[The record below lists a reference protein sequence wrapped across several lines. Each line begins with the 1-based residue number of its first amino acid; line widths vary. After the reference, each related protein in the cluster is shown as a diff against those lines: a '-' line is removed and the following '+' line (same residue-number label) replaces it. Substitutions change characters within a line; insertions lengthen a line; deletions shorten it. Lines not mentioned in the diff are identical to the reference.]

1 MPGQA
6 GARYIKRERVAT
18 LESVEAGW
26 VTLWRQVDPLPVE
39 RKAELQSLIES
50 YLRRN
55 RPEPAASASA
65 NAITNRPSA
74 GTGTTATLKEMVQPA
89 LLRRVERHFAITRG
103 KRCEIDR
110 GAWRRFV
117 SWCEDTGQ
125 TPLPCTSE
133 VVLRYLSALDRRGL
147 SGLTMAQAVS
157 AVGKVYRIA
166 GLPSPVSPE
175 VRAMVHSA
183 LEQQYDFL
191 LEVEVEKRMPQG
203 TA

>member
-26 VTLWRQVDPLPVE
+26 ITLWRQVEPLPVE
-39 RKAELQSLIES
+39 SKAELQSLIES

-55 RPEPAASASA
+55 QPKPAAP
-65 NAITNRPSA
+65 PSA
-74 GTGTTATLKEMVQPA
+74 AGKGRSSGAGTVSLGEAVQPA
-89 LLRRVERHFAITRG
+89 LLRRVERYFETTRS
-103 KRCEIDR
+103 KACEIDHA
-110 GAWRRFV
+110 AWRRFV

-157 AVGKVYRIA
+157 AVGRVYRIA

-175 VRAMVHSA
+175 ARALVHSA
-183 LEQQYDFL
+183 LEQRDFSL
-191 LEVEVEKRMPQG
+191 DVEGEKEG
-203 TA
+203 A

>member
-1 MPGQA
+1 MPTQA

-26 VTLWRQVDPLPVE
+26 VALWRQVDPLPVE
-39 RKAELQSLIES
+39 SKAELQFLIES

-55 RPEPAASASA
+55 KPAAP
-65 NAITNRPSA
+65 PSA
-74 GTGTTATLKEMVQPA
+74 AGNGCGRGTGTVNLKEAVQPA
-89 LLRRVERHFAITRG
+89 LLRRVERYFETTRG
-103 KRCEIDR
+103 KRCEIDH

-133 VVLRYLSALDRRGL
+133 VLLRYLDALDRRGL
-147 SGLTMAQAVS
+147 SGCTMAQAVT
-157 AVGKVYRIA
+157 AVGRVYRIA

-175 VRAMVHSA
+175 ARALVHSA
-183 LEQQYDFL
+183 LEQD
-191 LEVEVEKRMPQG
+191 EVPSDVDVEKEGAARHG
-203 TA
+203 IAE

>member
-1 MPGQA
+1 MPAQA
-6 GARYIKRERVAT
+6 GARYIRRERVAT
-18 LESVEAGW
+18 LQSVEAGW
-26 VTLWRQVDPLPVE
+26 VALWRQVDPLPVE
-39 RKAELQSLIES
+39 SKAELQSLIES

-55 RPEPAASASA
+55 QAKPAAPPSTGV
-65 NAITNRPSA
+65 NGHSA
-74 GTGTTATLKEMVQPA
+74 GTGSTATLKEMVQPA
-89 LLRRVERHFAITRG
+89 LLRRVERYFAITRG

-133 VVLRYLSALDRRGL
+133 VVLRYLSALERRGL

>member
-1 MPGQA
+1 M
-6 GARYIKRERVAT
+6 KRERVAT

-26 VTLWRQVDPLPVE
+26 ATLWRQVDPLPVE
-39 RKAELQSLIES
+39 SKAELQSLIES

-55 RPEPAASASA
+55 RPEPAAPAS
-65 NAITNRPSA
+65 AITNRPSA
-74 GTGTTATLKEMVQPA
+74 GTGSTATLKEIVRPA
-89 LLRRVERHFAITRG
+89 LLRRVERYFESTCG

-147 SGLTMAQAVS
+147 SGRTMAQAVS

-175 VRAMVHSA
+175 ARALVHSA
-183 LEQQYDFL
+183 LEQRDFSL
-191 LEVEVEKRMPQG
+191 DVEGGGRR